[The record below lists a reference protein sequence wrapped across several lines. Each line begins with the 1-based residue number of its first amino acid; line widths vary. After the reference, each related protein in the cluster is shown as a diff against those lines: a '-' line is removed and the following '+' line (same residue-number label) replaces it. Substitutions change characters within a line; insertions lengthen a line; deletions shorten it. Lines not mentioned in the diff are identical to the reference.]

1 MKVFSQWK
9 LKIQNN
15 TNNKTKTRKE
25 TAQIIQVG
33 TDFIHVLVVVKGGT
47 FSPNLRSMPVFRLLV
62 EGLLKESED
71 SYVLDILRGAYLT
84 L

>member
-1 MKVFSQWK
+1 MKSFSWWK

-15 TNNKTKTRKE
+15 ENNKTKTRKE
-25 TAQIIQVG
+25 TAQIIKVG
-33 TDFIHVLVVVKGGT
+33 TDFIHVSVVKSST
-47 FSPNLRSMPVFRLLV
+47 FSPNLRSMPVFYLLV

-71 SYVLDILRGAYLT
+71 SYVLDILRGTYLT